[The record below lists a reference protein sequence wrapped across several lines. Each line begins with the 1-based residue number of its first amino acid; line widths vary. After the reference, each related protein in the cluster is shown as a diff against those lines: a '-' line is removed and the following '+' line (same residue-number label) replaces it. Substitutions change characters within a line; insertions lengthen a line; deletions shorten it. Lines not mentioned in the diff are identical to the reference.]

1 MGFETVVRPVV
12 FPNIRPAPARALR
25 IEDAPDKGIAVI
37 TGGSNS
43 LVDLPY
49 SEQHSWSQSR
59 MVEVVRKFDKAR
71 IYYTRPDGTLDKNE
85 YWEFEVLRSIQ
96 FLENG
101 QTAWGQQYAPMQN
114 LENVEVINRG
124 LTRRNGQ

>member
-25 IEDAPDKGIAVI
+25 IEDAPDKGLAVI

-43 LVDLPY
+43 VVDLPF
-49 SEQHSWSQSR
+49 SFSSSWSKSR
-59 MVEVVRKFDKAR
+59 MVEVKRTYDKAR
-71 IYYTRPDGTLDKNE
+71 IYYTNPDGTLDKSK

-96 FLENG
+96 YLENG
-101 QTAWGQQYAPMQN
+101 TTAIGAQFAPFQE
-114 LENVEVINRG
+114 LENVEIIDKG
-124 LTRRNGQ
+124 LTRENR

>member
-25 IEDAPDKGIAVI
+25 IEDAPDKGIAVL

-43 LVDLPY
+43 VVDLPFSY
-49 SEQHSWSQSR
+49 SGSWSRHR
-59 MVEVVRKFDKAR
+59 MVEVIRKFDKAR
-71 IYYTRPDGTLDKNE
+71 IYYTNPDGTLDRSR

-96 FLENG
+96 YLENG
-101 QTAWGQQYAPMQN
+101 TTAIGAQFAPFQN
-114 LENVEVINRG
+114 LENVEIIDRG
-124 LTRRNGQ
+124 LTRKNTK